1 MPPSPQRGEGL
12 LTLQIHLLRLL
23 LSADE
28 TVPGG
33 ETIAVGDGFNGI
45 GGGVEEMEI
54 EFFVVHGITPFEI
67 VYAFFA

>member
-1 MPPSPQRGEGL
+1 MPPSPHRGEGL

-28 TVPGG
+28 NVPGG